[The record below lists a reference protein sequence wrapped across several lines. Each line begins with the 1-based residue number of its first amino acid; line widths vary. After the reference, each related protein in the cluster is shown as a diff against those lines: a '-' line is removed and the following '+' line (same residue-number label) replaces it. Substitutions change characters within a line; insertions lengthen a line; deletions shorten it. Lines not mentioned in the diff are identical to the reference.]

1 MISAC
6 PSEDFAF
13 TARGIATTNAWES
26 HSEMNDASISLRA
39 INDLLKERFFVPSY
53 QRGFRWTKLQIVD
66 LLNDIWEFQS
76 TCEKREHFY
85 CLQPIVVKRLP
96 SGEWELVD
104 GQQRLTT
111 ILLILACQSDLV
123 KALRKPVFALSF
135 ETRPKSGE
143 FLKNIDPKQR
153 DANIDYHHICQAYE
167 TIGAWFAEEEDGLLL
182 LQSLTNGDEAG
193 KNVKVIWYEL
203 PESEDPVDVFTR
215 LNVGKIPLTNSELI
229 RALFLRSRNFGGGS
243 KHVHQIKIA
252 QEWDGIEK
260 SLQAD
265 EMWYFLTTG
274 ATSPASRIEFLF
286 NLIAG
291 EHTTATTGD
300 PFATFHFYNGRL
312 GAAGVTAEDEWL
324 KVKQIFMTLEEWF
337 SDRILFHL
345 VGYLIHANTKL
356 GELRRMAN
364 GATKSEFRRALRR
377 TIFQRLTGQGIHAS
391 ETLENYK
398 SAVSAFVDNLDYESN
413 RSAIF
418 SVLLLFN
425 IATLLLNSKSHLR
438 FPFHHFKKLDW
449 HIEHVRSVKSDK
461 PDQEPKCRVWLQGFV
476 AHLGDVTESKA
487 LCARAQA
494 LLESDPFDM
503 AVFDQLYA
511 DVLAA
516 YQESAETDTDNGVGN
531 LTLLDAGTNQSY
543 KNAVFPVKRA
553 RIIGLDREGTFVPLC
568 TKNVFLKYYSREIGK
583 MMFWGANDRDAYRD
597 SIVDTL
603 SQFFAKDIME

>member
-1 MISAC
+1 MS
-6 PSEDFAF
+6 
-13 TARGIATTNAWES
+13 
-26 HSEMNDASISLRA
+26 DAAISLRP

-76 TCEKREHFY
+76 TCEKKDHFY
-85 CLQPIVVKRLP
+85 CLQPIVVKRL
-96 SGEWELVD
+96 STGEWELVD

-111 ILLILACQSDLV
+111 ILLILACRSDLV
-123 KALRKPVFALSF
+123 KALRKPTFALSF

-153 DANIDYHHICQAYE
+153 DANIDYHHIWQAYE
-167 TIGAWFAEEEDGLLL
+167 TIGAWFAERDGSRDLLL
-182 LQSLTNGDEAG
+182 LQCLTNDNEAG

-229 RALFLRSRNFGGGS
+229 RALFLRSRNFRSDS

-252 QEWDGIEK
+252 QEWDAIEK
-260 SLQAD
+260 SLQSD
-265 EMWYFLTTG
+265 EVWYFLTTG
-274 ATSPASRIEFLF
+274 ATSQASRIEFLF

-291 EHTTATTGD
+291 EHTIPTAGD
-300 PFATFHFYNGRL
+300 PFATFHFYNERFSV
-312 GAAGVTAEDEWL
+312 AGVTAEDEWL
-324 KVKQIFMTLEEWF
+324 TVKQTFMTLEEWF

-345 VGYLIHANTKL
+345 VGYLIHANIKL
-356 GELRRMAN
+356 SELRKIGS
-364 GATKSEFRRALRR
+364 GAAKSEFRLLLRKA
-377 TIFQRLTGQGIHAS
+377 IYQQLTKQDIPPSA
-391 ETLENYK
+391 TLDTCR
-398 SAVSAFVDNLDYESN
+398 SAISAFVNDLDYESD
-413 RSAIF
+413 RTAIF
-418 SVLLLFN
+418 SLLLLFN

-438 FPFHHFKKLDW
+438 FPFHHFKKLNW

-461 PDQEPKCRVWLQGFV
+461 PDQESKCRVWLQAFV

-494 LLESDPFDM
+494 LLTLDTFDM
-503 AVFDQLYA
+503 VVFDQLYG

-543 KNAVFPVKRA
+543 KNAVFPVKRS

-568 TKNVFLKYYSREIGK
+568 TKNVFLKYYSKEIGK
-583 MMFWGANDRDAYRD
+583 MMFWGAHDRDAYRNN
-597 SIVDTL
+597 IIETL